1 MSVGSGFEMLG
12 YQTPGDAKDAD
23 AASFEKYASSFGP
36 ISAKANYAQLPSK
49 LAVKV
54 RRLSDL
60 FSADVDNLVTLS
72 THEMMMQRTIVV
84 HGEEGRVNKVELTVP
99 ANEQFIGLG
108 AASGEPVQ
116 WKQTSFQDQ
125 GTTLEVTWPNGL
137 QKGQSTALWLTTR
150 HELPSS
156 LAAESAKPNPN
167 APGAKFT
174 INNVLLPSATR
185 IAGYVA
191 LNFDE
196 SWKVVTP
203 EMSGL
208 ESRDARVTPV
218 KGQMAW
224 FTLRDYKLGIEIARN
239 EPVLDAEVIAY
250 ALPRAK
256 QVEIEGQFTLTVSRA
271 PLRKFDVK
279 LPVSSAMLLRVDSPL
294 IGEQQLDEATG
305 VWHFTLR
312 KELQGT
318 ANVRWRLNEKTEDQ
332 RSEAPNAENPKL
344 KIQNPKLAATLPRF
358 EFPTARRFTGEWV
371 IEANTDTELRYDTKG
386 VQPSVARTRH
396 CGS

>member
-1 MSVGSGFEMLG
+1 M
-12 YQTPGDAKDAD
+12 
-23 AASFEKYASSFGP
+23 
-36 ISAKANYAQLPSK
+36 
-49 LAVKV
+49 
-54 RRLSDL
+54 
-60 FSADVDNLVTLS
+60 
-72 THEMMMQRTIVV
+72 
-84 HGEEGRVNKVELTVP
+84 
-99 ANEQFIGLG
+99 
-108 AASGEPVQ
+108 
-116 WKQTSFQDQ
+116 
-125 GTTLEVTWPNGL
+125 
-137 QKGQSTALWLTTR
+137 
-150 HELPSS
+150 
-156 LAAESAKPNPN
+156 
-167 APGAKFT
+167 
-174 INNVLLPSATR
+174 
-185 IAGYVA
+185 AGYVA

-271 PLRKFDVK
+271 PLRNFDVK
-279 LPVSSAMLLRVDSPL
+279 LPVSSAKLLRVDSPL

-344 KIQNPKLAATLPRF
+344 KVQNPKLAATLPRF
-358 EFPTARRFTGEWV
+358 EFPSARRFTGEWV
-371 IEANTDTELRYDTKG
+371 IEANTDTELSYDTKG
-386 VQPSVARTRH
+386 VQPLDSSHAPAVEGYQPRHRVLAAFAYGAAAHEVKITATRH
-396 CGS
+396 EASALISAVVEQMNLTSVLSTDGSSRHEAALIVKHRGSSLCLGNSDARQRGSICALSTSTPSRKYWTLGAKPIPLAGYILA